1 MAAIEG
7 NPKSQT
13 GKAPKNDKEARHR
26 YDLRSRD
33 EKRDAAAS
41 GAGVVASPGRPG
53 GGRVLPLTKSSV
65 R

>member
-1 MAAIEG
+1 MAANEG
-7 NPKSQT
+7 NLRSQT
-13 GKAPKNDKEARHR
+13 GKTLKNDKEARHR

-33 EKRDAAAS
+33 EKRDEAAS

-53 GGRVLPLTKSSV
+53 GERVLPLTKSSV